1 MDKLANAFALLG
13 DEEDKDASTIVAV
26 RTAEAKKIT
35 VEHKKIVAEQKKI
48 DAEQKKIVA
57 EQKKIDAEKKND
69 QQRNGR
75 SDHQVLSKEES
86 HMRWLAN
93 RERWLA
99 NRERWLAR
107 EAEKNQRRLARE
119 VEKNKDMSLKTLKE
133 YEAEQKALEK
143 NNKSDKSTVSVPEKE
158 ATLDNFTTKQKSNKN
173 GPAAR
178 GMDSQD
184 SRKNLN
190 NRSWAGYS
198 KHNKDNAL
206 PDVKVKAE
214 PAPAPAPDFSETN
227 FPVLGKVTKP
237 TKSSVKHIRKDNTH

>member
-69 QQRNGR
+69 QQQNDG
-75 SDHQVLSKEES
+75 LP
-86 HMRWLAN
+86 
-93 RERWLA
+93 
-99 NRERWLAR
+99 R

-214 PAPAPAPDFSETN
+214 PAPAPAP
-227 FPVLGKVTKP
+227 
-237 TKSSVKHIRKDNTH
+237 